1 MTEIVR
7 IRYWQQETMDSGGWR
22 LTEPMSKPTAEKL
35 IESQV
40 YEQAEITPCGTK

>member
-7 IRYWQQETMDSGGWR
+7 IRYWQQETMESGGWR

-35 IESQV
+35 IEAQV
-40 YEQAEITPCGTK
+40 YEQAEIAPNDM